1 MPSIYFEIPD
11 MDQQNYVVQPY
22 IIGDSTYLFIFRN
35 LFRDNNY
42 IYVDI
47 YRDSFTTT
55 NKIYSGLKLTAN
67 AVLCLPNINQNF
79 LYGIRCYNIYAFR
92 NPITPQNCSTDFLLE
107 VIPIENEEEDNEED
121 YITEEE

>member
-1 MPSIYFEIPD
+1 MANLYFNIPD

-22 IIGDSTYLFIFRN
+22 VIGDDTYIFIFRN

-47 YRDSFTTT
+47 YRDSFTTA

-79 LYGIRCYNIYAFR
+79 LYGIRCYNIYGFR
-92 NPITPQNCSTDFLLE
+92 DPITPQTCSFQFGLE
-107 VIPIENEEEDNEED
+107 VIPINEDEFEVEEDLEE
-121 YITEEE
+121 

>member
-1 MPSIYFEIPD
+1 MSNIYFEIPD

-22 IIGDSTYLFIFRN
+22 VIGDDTYIFIFRN
-35 LFRDNNY
+35 LFRDDNY

-47 YRDSFTTT
+47 YRDSFTTA

-79 LYGIRCYNIYAFR
+79 LYGIRCYNIYGFT
-92 NPITPQNCSTDFLLE
+92 NSITPQNCSTEFLLE
-107 VIPIENEEEDNEED
+107 VVPINDTEEDED